1 LTWAQGGSGAAHQ
14 GGIALP
20 LVNEHL
26 TVDALLGPRGALA
39 SAMDG
44 YEFRPEQLEVARAVE
59 RAFAER
65 GYLLAEAGTGTGK
78 TLAYLVPAILSG
90 RKVVV
95 STATKNLQEQIL
107 HKDVPLLRRLGLSF
121 EAAVLKGRAN
131 YLCQQRFQTVAA
143 SPAFATPEDARV
155 WPGLAEWADRTE
167 TGDRAELDLPDDWP
181 GWRQLS
187 TTSES
192 CLGQR
197 CPLYDSC
204 FVTRARRRAEA
215 ADVLVVNHHLFFAD
229 LALKSRGSGDGS
241 WASLGVLPRYDAVV
255 FDEAHA
261 LEDVA
266 AEHFGVHVSTF
277 RLDELARDAHRAL
290 SPDGQR
296 SETLAALVTR
306 LQWHSEAF
314 FRRAQS
320 VLQIRGDSATR
331 LAPGALDSLAE
342 LDDLLEALAALGSFT
357 AASSDPTWAMLARR
371 SAEIAE
377 QLELVARARDSLH
390 VHWAER
396 RGRGLFLRAAP
407 IEVGGDLRRRLY
419 GALDTIVFTSATLT
433 AQKSFGYFA
442 RRMGLDPTAEDVAPT
457 VRTVSVASPFDYR
470 RQAALYVPDH
480 LPPPSAPHFAEAV
493 ADEIVALA
501 EITGGRAFALFTSL
515 RNMEAAWAAAR
526 ERLPYQVL
534 LQGERPK
541 SALLAAFQSEPTV
554 LFASHSFWEG
564 VDVPGE
570 ALSLVI
576 IDKLPFASPGD
587 PRVAARLERLR
598 ERGEE
603 PFATYQLPAAAIA
616 LRQGFGRLIRSS
628 RDRGIVAIL
637 DPRLHSRPY
646 ARAFL
651 ASLPP
656 AVRVREIAR
665 LEAWYRAGATRAAS

>member
-1 LTWAQGGSGAAHQ
+1 M
-14 GGIALP
+14 
-20 LVNEHL
+20 NELL

-59 RAFAER
+59 RAFSER
-65 GYLLAEAGTGTGK
+65 SYLLAEAGTGTGK

-107 HKDVPLLRRLGLSF
+107 HKDVPLLRQLGLSF
-121 EAAVLKGRAN
+121 QAAVLKGRAN
-131 YLCQQRFQTVAA
+131 YLCQQRFQAMAA
-143 SPAFATPEDARV
+143 SPALATPEEARA
-155 WPGLAEWADRTE
+155 WPELAAWADRTV
-167 TGDRAELDLPDDWP
+167 TGDRAELDLPEDWP

-187 TTSES
+187 TTSET

-197 CPLYDSC
+197 CPLYESC

-215 ADVLVVNHHLFFAD
+215 ADILVVNHHLFFAD
-229 LALKSRGSGDGS
+229 LALKTRGSGDGS
-241 WASLGVLPRYDAVV
+241 WASLGVLPRCDAVV

-261 LEDVA
+261 LEDIA
-266 AEHFGVHVSTF
+266 AEHFGVQVSTF
-277 RLDELARDAHRAL
+277 RLDELVRDAQRTL
-290 SPDGQR
+290 SPDGEP
-296 SETLAALVTR
+296 SPMLAALATR

-314 FRRAQS
+314 FRRAQAI
-320 VLQIRGDSATR
+320 LQFRGASAVR
-331 LAPGALDSLAE
+331 LDPGALSALGE
-342 LDDLLEALAALGSFT
+342 LDELLGALAGLGAF
-357 AASSDPTWAMLARR
+357 AASSPDPAWSALARR
-371 SAEIAE
+371 SAELAE
-377 QLELVARARDSLH
+377 HVEWVARTPEARH

-407 IEVGGDLRRRLY
+407 IEIGDDLRRRLY

-433 AQKSFGYFA
+433 AQKSFRYFA
-442 RRMGLDPTAEDVAPT
+442 RRLGLDIAPSGSDPGFAAAGCGEPA
-457 VRTVSVASPFDYR
+457 VRTVSVPSPFDYPH
-470 RQAALYVPDH
+470 QAALYVPDH
-480 LPPPSAPHFAEAV
+480 LPDPSAPHFAAAV
-493 ADEIVALA
+493 AEEIVALA

-515 RNMEAAWAAAR
+515 RNMEAACAAAR

-541 SALLAAFQSEPTV
+541 AALLQAFQSKPSV

-587 PRVAARLERLR
+587 PRVAARIDLLR
-598 ERGEE
+598 ERGED
-603 PFATYQLPAAAIA
+603 PFSAYQLPAAAIA

-637 DPRLHSRPY
+637 DPRLRSRSY
-646 ARAFL
+646 ARALL

-656 AVRVREIAR
+656 AIRVGDLAR
-665 LEAWYRAGATRAAS
+665 LRSWYRAQPSRAAG